1 MGCFSAQSLGG
12 GDVVATRASLGRLRA
27 LCAGT
32 TPRALTLVVLA
43 AGTSLGFNG
52 FQCYSIVR

>member
-12 GDVVATRASLGRLRA
+12 GDVVATRAPLRRLRA

-32 TPRALTLVVLA
+32 TPRAFTLVVLA
-43 AGTSLGFNG
+43 AGTSLGFYG
-52 FQCYSIVR
+52 FQCCSIVR